1 MLGAGGTFA
10 EYLVALGFSIG
21 RSACGTYEHWL
32 MSIKLMSITVLS
44 NL

>member
-1 MLGAGGTFA
+1 MRVAGVTFL
-10 EYLVALGFSIG
+10 EYLVVLGFGIG

-32 MSIKLMSITVLS
+32 MSIKLISTVVLS